1 MENIKAVQT
10 SPAVKGVKRKKFRL
24 RKNDK
29 KQFSKRFTRSRAGNV
44 FYFLF
49 LTFAGLFS
57 LLPLI
62 YSVVTSF
69 KPLDEIMIFPPR
81 FFVKRP
87 TLANYLALPE
97 LLSGLE
103 VSIDRYIFNSIFIA
117 AIATF
122 LFVALSS
129 MAAFSLSKGKFS
141 GRNTIFMI
149 VQYALLFNGYT
160 LALPQYIILTK
171 LHVVDTYWAY
181 ILPHMASTLG
191 IFLMKQYIDGYVS
204 DTYIEAGKIDGASYL
219 RIFWNIVLPII
230 RPAMLT
236 LTLFGFRDIWAYM
249 PTATVYTETIK
260 TLPMIMTQ
268 VSAAGV
274 ARTGS
279 AMALTVIMM
288 IPPIVIYVVC
298 QSGVV
303 ETMSNAGIKE

>member
-1 MENIKAVQT
+1 MENANNIQT
-10 SPAVKGVKRKKFRL
+10 SPAVSNYTVKKFCI

-49 LTFAGLFS
+49 LSLAGLFS

-62 YSVVTSF
+62 YSVVTAF

-117 AIATF
+117 VVSTF

-129 MAAFSLSKGKFS
+129 MAAFSLSKGKYT
-141 GRNTIFMI
+141 GRKTFFAI

-171 LHVVDTYWAY
+171 LHVVDTYWTY
-181 ILPHMASTLG
+181 ILPQMASTLG

-204 DTYIEAGKIDGASYL
+204 DTYIEAGKIDGASYF
-219 RIFWNIVLPII
+219 RVFWNIVLPII

-236 LTLFGFRDIWAYM
+236 LTLFGFREIWAYA
-249 PTATVYTETIK
+249 PTSTVYTETIK
-260 TLPMIMTQ
+260 TLPMIMSQ

-288 IPPIVIYVVC
+288 IPPIVIYIIC